1 MFRLPALLLAAL
13 MALTPVMGALCADGC
28 GERGATTA
36 AEPALSCAHGQVPAS
51 STALTAAECSTAPA
65 TVVAAEVRTPGSLA
79 APSISVTLTAAEPK
93 PRAVVPFHLHYRF
106 APAPL
111 QAVLRI

>member
-1 MFRLPALLLAAL
+1 MSRLPALLLAAL

-28 GERGATTA
+28 GVRGATTA
-36 AEPALSCAHGQVPAS
+36 AEPALSCEHGRVPAA
-51 STALTAAECSTAPA
+51 STVLTAADCSTAPA
-65 TVVAAEVRTPGSLA
+65 TFVAAEVRTPGPLA

-93 PRAVVPFHLHYRF
+93 PRAVAPFHLHHPF

-111 QAVLRI
+111 HAVLRI